1 MVSQRIPKC
10 LLAILLLPLAGC
22 GGETE
27 EAAPVIRP
35 VRYQE
40 VIATGGRRE
49 RTFSGTA
56 QAGQESNLS
65 FRVGGSVARVAV
77 AVGEDV
83 RQGDLIAR
91 LDPTDFEL
99 QVQQAEASL
108 AQATAA
114 ERKAQADYDRVRG
127 LYENQNAAKSDLD
140 AARAQSESTA
150 AQVEA
155 ARQGVERARRQLSY
169 ARLTAPVDGAI
180 AAVRVEE
187 NENVQPGQAVALLTS
202 GTRPE
207 VEVSMPEVL
216 ISQVTPGSRVDVA
229 FDALPGDVLPGVVT
243 EVGVAATGASST
255 YPVTVRLET
264 GNDAIRSGMA
274 ASVTFRFEPEGS
286 ADRIFVPSVA
296 VGEDREGRYVFV
308 LERGDGEVA
317 TTRRRGVGVGDLTPE
332 GLEITSGLTD
342 GELIATAGVRRIH
355 DGQSVRLL
363 APDTGEAP

>member
-1 MVSQRIPKC
+1 MVLQKTPRC
-10 LLAILLLPLAGC
+10 LVAVLLLPLAGC
-22 GGETE
+22 GGEAE
-27 EAAPVIRP
+27 ETAPVIRP

-56 QAGQESNLS
+56 RAGQESELS
-65 FRVGGSVARVAV
+65 FRVGGSVAEVAV
-77 AVGEDV
+77 SVGENV
-83 RQGDLIAR
+83 RQGDLMAR
-91 LDPTDFEL
+91 LDPTDYDL
-99 QVQQAEASL
+99 QVQQAAASL
-108 AQATAA
+108 AQAMAA

-140 AARAQSESTA
+140 AARAQSESTT

-155 ARQGVERARRQLSY
+155 ARQGVARARRQLSY
-169 ARLTAPVDGAI
+169 TRLIAPVDGAI

-202 GTRPE
+202 GSRPE

-216 ISQVTPGSRVDVA
+216 ISQVTPGSRVDIA

-243 EVGVAATGASST
+243 EVGVAVTGTSST
-255 YPVTVRLET
+255 YPVTVRLEK
-264 GNDAIRSGMA
+264 GDDAIRSGMA
-274 ASVTFRFEPEGS
+274 ASVTFRFEPEGGT
-286 ADRIFVPSVA
+286 DRIFVPSVS

-308 LERGDGEVA
+308 LEPGEGGMA
-317 TTRRRGVGVGDLTPE
+317 TTRRRGVEVGDLTPE
-332 GLEITSGLTD
+332 GLEIKDGLTD

-363 APDTGEAP
+363 AKSGVEP